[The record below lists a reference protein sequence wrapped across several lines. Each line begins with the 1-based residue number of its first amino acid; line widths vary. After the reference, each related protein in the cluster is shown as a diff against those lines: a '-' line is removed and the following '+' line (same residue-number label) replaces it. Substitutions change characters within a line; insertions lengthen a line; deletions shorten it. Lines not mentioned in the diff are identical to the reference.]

1 MKENKSFCVL
11 PFIHL
16 ATHPIGTITPCCIT
30 DMDGDVS
37 SAIDGD
43 KKLFLGTDS
52 LSDIA
57 NSERFTKVRSQMLK
71 GEYPKMCKIC
81 QHHDENDIYSKRKE
95 SNEKFKHLIDG
106 AVLNTKES
114 GELVNVNYKY
124 IELRL
129 GSVCNLKCITCNPFS
144 SNRWNEDVKIF
155 KGTEFEKQYFKND
168 DKTVQEVSEHIL
180 NSREETIKESIRR
193 KKDK

>member
-81 QHHDENDIYSKRKE
+81 QHHDENDI
-95 SNEKFKHLIDG
+95 IQQ
-106 AVLNTKES
+106 T
-114 GELVNVNYKY
+114 
-124 IELRL
+124 
-129 GSVCNLKCITCNPFS
+129 
-144 SNRWNEDVKIF
+144 
-155 KGTEFEKQYFKND
+155 
-168 DKTVQEVSEHIL
+168 
-180 NSREETIKESIRR
+180 
-193 KKDK
+193 